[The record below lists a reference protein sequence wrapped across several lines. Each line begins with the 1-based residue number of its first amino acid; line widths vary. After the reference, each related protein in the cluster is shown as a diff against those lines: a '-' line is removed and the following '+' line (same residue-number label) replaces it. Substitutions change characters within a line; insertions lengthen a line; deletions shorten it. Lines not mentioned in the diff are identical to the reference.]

1 MSGSE
6 LALGLGL
13 PSVMESGSA
22 WMLGTDSE
30 LESASVMAL
39 PWALVWASKS
49 EWAWESEL
57 VSALV

>member
-1 MSGSE
+1 
-6 LALGLGL
+6 
-13 PSVMESGSA
+13 MESGSA